1 MGGPRITATQVETA
15 SRVYAETGSVREAA
29 AAAGVA
35 HQTLHDYF
43 KRERIGRNRT
53 RHAEACDR
61 GLREGRRSLR
71 VSVGLVDSLL
81 EKTAAGNPDMEP
93 RDIAALLNAKSNS
106 IATLD
111 KVAARV
117 DAQKQAR
124 LTRAKT
130 RAEIQLLRDKINGK
144 YVERVSHE
152 GLSDDD
158 IERRIADKLRG
169 SAGDVAGGSAGTAG
183 LARGT
188 GTPGED
194 P

>member
-1 MGGPRITATQVETA
+1 MGGPRVTATQVETA
-15 SRVYAETGSVREAA
+15 TRVYAETGSVREAA

-71 VSVGLVDSLL
+71 DSVALVDSLL
-81 EKTAAGNPDMEP
+81 SRTTADSPGMEP

-106 IATLD
+106 VATLD

-117 DAQKQAR
+117 DAQKLAK

-130 RAEIQLLRDKINGK
+130 RAEIELIRRKISGDH
-144 YVERVSHE
+144 VDRVSLEH
-152 GLSDDD
+152 LTDDD
-158 IERRIADKLRG
+158 VDARLAALAAG
-169 SAGDVAGGSAGTAG
+169 AAGDVAGGSAGVA
-183 LARGT
+183 
-188 GTPGED
+188 GTPRGEGAPSED

>member
-15 SRVYAETGSVREAA
+15 SRVYAETGSVRAAA
-29 AAAGVA
+29 AAAGVSDVGLA
-35 HQTLHDYF
+35 RLFRRQRMSR
-43 KRERIGRNRT
+43 KVA

-71 VSVGLVDSLL
+71 GSVALVDALL
-81 EKTAAGNPDMEP
+81 SQTTPDSPGMEP

-169 SAGDVAGGSAGTAG
+169 SAGDVAGGSAGAAG

>member
-15 SRVYAETGSVREAA
+15 SRVYAETGSIREAA
-29 AAAGVA
+29 AAAGVS
-35 HQTLHDYF
+35 HVGLTQYF
-43 KRERIGRNRT
+43 ARERNFQKRT

-130 RAEIQLLRDKINGK
+130 RAEIKLLAGK
-144 YVERVSHE
+144 LAGTYVERVSLE
-152 GLSDDD
+152 GTSDDD
-158 IERRIADKLRG
+158 LDARIAAKLG
-169 SAGDVAGGSAGTAG
+169 GAAPDVTGGPGGTPG

>member
-1 MGGPRITATQVETA
+1 MGGPRVTATQVETA
-15 SRVYAETGSVREAA
+15 TRVYAETGSVREAA

-71 VSVGLVDSLL
+71 DSVALVDSLL
-81 EKTAAGNPDMEP
+81 SRTTADSPGMEP

-106 IATLD
+106 VATLD

-117 DAQKQAR
+117 DAQKLAK

-130 RAEIQLLRDKINGK
+130 RAEIKLLAGK
-144 YVERVSHE
+144 LAGTYVERVSLE
-152 GLSDDD
+152 SASDDD
-158 IERRIADKLRG
+158 IDARITAKLNG
-169 SAGDVAGGSAGTAG
+169 TAGDVAGGPAGAAG
-183 LARGT
+183 AVGGT
-188 GTPGED
+188 GTPSED